1 MSTMVARRHDES
13 RGGKHIFVV
22 VEAVQAI
29 NAKGHFGNLIAFK
42 EKLRHHLPDM
52 KWGAWC
58 LSKHN
63 GMVNTILCNETSIR
77 VNHLDSTVKVEG
89 KSKPN

>member
-52 KWGAWC
+52 KWGAWR

-63 GMVNTILCNETSIR
+63 GMVNTILIAANQNENVADLTS
-77 VNHLDSTVKVEG
+77 
-89 KSKPN
+89 